1 MDIANLR
8 ETTWHGACRVRFATS
23 QAWGV
28 MSQAG
33 LELVKVTKR
42 YGATTAVD
50 AISFVIAVGGAAFLA
65 LANSAR
71 KAGRCC
77 KWANEP
83 SISKGNEGL
92 ALL

>member
-1 MDIANLR
+1 LPLSPAIEAR
-8 ETTWHGACRVRFATS
+8 
-23 QAWGV
+23 Q
-28 MSQAG
+28 
-33 LELVKVTKR
+33 LVKR
-42 YGATTAVD
+42 LGATTAVD

-65 LANSAR
+65 LAKSAR